1 MISNNISKIN
11 KVIQIF
17 IFFVYLISILGII
30 ISTTTSYIESKI
42 YFYLF
47 YLFFLLLSYGS
58 YKSLRYF
65 PLNKKDSG
73 YLWISTFVTI
83 LIYSTG
89 HFLPLLI
96 NIEDSSISW
105 RYKAFRSKKGK
116 SVFDTENG
124 YIEKFDPPEN
134 TRRDIQIIGIKT
146 ETIEKLDGKWP
157 IDWREYAKVINKFK
171 NTNNLLFLDIFFL
184 DEKGE
189 ESNILAKSLED
200 SKNIIVDYS
209 IETSSVARFSIE
221 DYDAKVQILNKF
233 KLTNVI
239 DPNNSGIV
247 WLESPSPPILGVSKN
262 VAGLGFANIN
272 KIENL
277 VNRRMPL
284 VAKIYSKN
292 SYNYYPSV
300 DLVILCKYFNIDL
313 VKDTEVFI
321 GKYIKLKNIPKVTI
335 LDKAGIE
342 TDIMKIPNPQREI
355 VIPIDLSGQ
364 MEINFSGSI
373 YCFKDEDLYDVAN
386 DWTNESVAIYEKNIF
401 LLAMYYA
408 TGVGT
413 AKDTHMSPYG
423 EMSGIE
429 HHAHT
434 LNTVLNQNFVKNP
447 TELEKLFILFFM
459 GFLVTYSLYKYSTN
473 ISYLLFFLILISY
486 FTLSI
491 FLFLKYTFLLQI
503 PTVILN
509 VFTIMVSLTGYKI
522 MTEEENVKYIRSTFS
537 KFVSKE
543 IVDELLKNPEKA
555 ELGGAKREVTVFF
568 SDIVGFTTLSEQM
581 SPEELVSQ
589 LNEYLSVM
597 TDSIIEYK
605 GTIDKYMGDAIMAF
619 WGAPLYLEEHPY
631 YCCVAALA
639 QIKKL
644 DELQSNWDKRG
655 LPKLEIRI
663 GINTGLAILGNMG
676 STHRMN
682 YTCMGDSVNLGSR
695 LEQINKNYSTKIIIS
710 EFTYQR
716 VKDRIYARELDIVKV
731 KGKNMQVKIY
741 ELLGLVDDSDFSKYI
756 QIVK

>member
-1 MISNNISKIN
+1 MKTDNISKI
-11 KVIQIF
+11 KKILHVF
-17 IFFVYLISILGII
+17 IFYVYLFSILGII
-30 ISTTTSYIESKI
+30 ISITTAYIESKI

-47 YLFFLLLSYGS
+47 YIVFILFSYGS
-58 YKSLRYF
+58 YKALRNFSL
-65 PLNKKDSG
+65 NTKVSG
-73 YLWISTFVTI
+73 FLWISTFVTF

-96 NIEDSSISW
+96 NIEESSISW
-105 RYKAFRSKKGK
+105 RYKAFRNKKGK
-116 SVFDTENG
+116 SIFDTEQG

-134 TRRDIQIIGIKT
+134 TRKDIQIIGIKT

-157 IDWREYAKVINKFK
+157 INWQEYAKVINKFK

-189 ESNILAKSLED
+189 EATILADSLEG

-209 IETSSVARFSIE
+209 IETSSVTRYSIE
-221 DYDAKVQILNKF
+221 DYDLKVQVLNKF

-239 DPNNSGIV
+239 DTNNSGIV
-247 WLESPSPPILGVSKN
+247 WLESPSPPILGVSQN
-262 VAGLGFANIN
+262 VAGLGFANIK

-292 SYNYYPSV
+292 SYIYYPSV

-313 VKDTEVFI
+313 VKDTEVVI
-321 GKYIKLKNIPKVTI
+321 GKYIKLKNIPKINIV
-335 LDKAGIE
+335 DRAGIE
-342 TDIMKIPNPQREI
+342 SDIMKFPNPQREI

-364 MEINFSGSI
+364 VEINFSGSLF
-373 YCFKDEDLYDVAN
+373 CFRDEDLYDVAN
-386 DWTNESVAIYEKNIF
+386 DWSNESVAIYEKNIF

-408 TGVGT
+408 TGMGT
-413 AKDTHMSPYG
+413 AKDTHLSPYG

-447 TELEKLFILFFM
+447 TELEKLLILLFM
-459 GFLVTYSLYKYSTN
+459 GFLVTFSLYKYSTN
-473 ISYLLFFLILISY
+473 LSFLLFFIIMISY
-486 FTLSI
+486 FVLSI
-491 FLFLKYTFLLQI
+491 FLFLKYTYILQI
-503 PTVILN
+503 PSVILN
-509 VFTIMVSLTGYKI
+509 IFTILVSLNGYKI

-568 SDIVGFTTLSEQM
+568 SDIVGFTSLSEAM

-644 DELQSNWDKRG
+644 EELRNNWDSRG

-676 STHRMN
+676 SNHRMN

>member
-1 MISNNISKIN
+1 ME
-11 KVIQIF
+11 
-17 IFFVYLISILGII
+17 G
-30 ISTTTSYIESKI
+30 
-42 YFYLF
+42 
-47 YLFFLLLSYGS
+47 
-58 YKSLRYF
+58 
-65 PLNKKDSG
+65 
-73 YLWISTFVTI
+73 
-83 LIYSTG
+83 
-89 HFLPLLI
+89 
-96 NIEDSSISW
+96 
-105 RYKAFRSKKGK
+105 
-116 SVFDTENG
+116 
-124 YIEKFDPPEN
+124 
-134 TRRDIQIIGIKT
+134 
-146 ETIEKLDGKWP
+146 
-157 IDWREYAKVINKFK
+157 
-171 NTNNLLFLDIFFL
+171 
-184 DEKGE
+184 
-189 ESNILAKSLED
+189 

-209 IETSSVARFSIE
+209 IETSSAARYSIE
-221 DYDAKVQILNKF
+221 DYDSKVQVLNKF
-233 KLTNVI
+233 KLINVI
-239 DPNNSGIV
+239 DTNNSGIV
-247 WLESPSPPILGVSKN
+247 WLESPSPPILGVSQN
-262 VAGLGFANIN
+262 VSGLGFANIK

-292 SYNYYPSV
+292 SYIYYPSV
-300 DLVILCKYFNIDL
+300 DLVTLCKYFNIDL
-313 VKDTEVFI
+313 VKDTEVVI
-321 GKYIKLKNIPKVTI
+321 GNYIKLKNIPQINIV
-335 LDKAGIE
+335 DKAG
-342 TDIMKIPNPQREI
+342 TVSDIMKFPNPQREI

-364 MEINFSGSI
+364 MEINFSGSLFC
-373 YCFKDEDLYDVAN
+373 YRDEDLYDVAN
-386 DWTNESVAIYEKNIF
+386 DWSNESVAIYEKNIF
-401 LLAMYYA
+401 LLGMYYA
-408 TGVGT
+408 TGMGT
-413 AKDTHMSPYG
+413 AKDTHLSPYG

-447 TELEKLFILFFM
+447 TELQKFLILLFM
-459 GFLVTYSLYKYSTN
+459 GFLVTFSLYKYSTN
-473 ISYLLFFLILISY
+473 LSFILFFIIMISY
-486 FTLSI
+486 FIISI
-491 FLFLKYTFLLQI
+491 FLFLKYTYILQI
-503 PTVILN
+503 PSVILN
-509 VFTIMVSLTGYKI
+509 IFTILVSLNGYKI
-522 MTEEENVKYIRSTFS
+522 MNEEENVKYIRNTFS

-555 ELGGAKREVTVFF
+555 ELGGANREVTVFF
-568 SDIVGFTTLSEQM
+568 SDIVGFTTLSEKM

-644 DELQSNWDKRG
+644 EELQSDWDSRG
-655 LPKLEIRI
+655 LPKFEIRI

-676 STHRMN
+676 SNHRMN

-710 EFTYQR
+710 EFTYER